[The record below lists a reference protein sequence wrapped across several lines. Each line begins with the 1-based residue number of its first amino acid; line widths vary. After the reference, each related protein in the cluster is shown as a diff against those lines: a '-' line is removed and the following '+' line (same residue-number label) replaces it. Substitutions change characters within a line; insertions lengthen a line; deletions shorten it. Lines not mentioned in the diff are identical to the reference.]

1 MGYSK
6 EIERYE
12 EEFQDALKQKNRQKM
27 FYCIEKC
34 CRYILGHITA
44 GFPPRD
50 DFDDLVLDATTV
62 QANRLFNTLEQNPDY
77 QVGNL
82 CNYLWLGVVYTLR
95 NPKMAFND
103 KNISYESLTED
114 GWDKPLEEEEGE
126 DVRKKKEAW
135 IELLKQKATEALEA
149 GKATIEKTLYFDLD
163 EVKEMTVFD
172 VKQTKKNYI
181 ITRRF

>member
-1 MGYSK
+1 MSYSK
-6 EIERYE
+6 EITRYE
-12 EEFQDALKQKNRQKM
+12 GEFQDALKQNDRQKM

-44 GFPPRD
+44 GFPSRD
-50 DFDDLVLDATTV
+50 DFDDLVLDAATN
-62 QANRLFNTLEQNPDY
+62 QANRLFNKLDEEPGY
-77 QVGNL
+77 QVENL

-103 KNISYESLTED
+103 KSVSYESLTEN
-114 GWDKPLEEEEGE
+114 GWDKPSEEEDDE
-126 DVRKKKEAW
+126 DVRKEKEAW
-135 IELLKQKATEALEA
+135 TELLKQKALEALET

-163 EVKEMTVFD
+163 EVREMTVFD